1 METSEIELK
10 TSANEKL
17 DIIPAESV
25 AQRIE
30 MSQKTDAIAHLSNM
44 PDCKSILL
52 HSSHTDSTLV
62 KSDFFRTSY
71 PSLNMVISHVDSVI
85 NRITPVS
92 FEPPS
97 YLDESLR
104 KPTAEEHDTHS
115 RILHGD
121 PLMSK
126 SFFVSFFFCL
136 VHLTRD
142 ILKII
147 EESSRLHDKS
157 CVRSVQMVLWTS
169 NTRLTCYVELPAITA
184 RPTI

>member
-10 TSANEKL
+10 TSVNEKL

-44 PDCKSILL
+44 PDCKSVLL

-157 CVRSVQMVLWTS
+157 CVRS
-169 NTRLTCYVELPAITA
+169 A
-184 RPTI
+184 

>member
-126 SFFVSFFFCL
+126 SFFVSFFL
-136 VHLTRD
+136 P
-142 ILKII
+142 LKII